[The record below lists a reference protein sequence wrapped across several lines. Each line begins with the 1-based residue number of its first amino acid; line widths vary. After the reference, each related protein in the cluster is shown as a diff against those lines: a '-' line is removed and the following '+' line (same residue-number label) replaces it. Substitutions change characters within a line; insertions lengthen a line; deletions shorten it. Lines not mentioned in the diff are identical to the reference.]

1 MAPDR
6 AASGE
11 AVVARVYSR
20 AELLPAIHP
29 AELIQ
34 AVEDGFAAYSRGEV
48 VVPPVGHLDFDEP
61 PGDCHIKYGYRRG
74 DDAFTVKIATGFYR
88 NPERGLPSSNGV
100 VLVFSSRTG
109 ELLAILQDEGC
120 LTDLRTAAAGAVAAK
135 YLAPPKVECIG
146 MVGAGTQARLQLEYL
161 KEVTPCRRVLLWARS
176 AERAAAFQAEFHASG
191 FQIELASTV
200 AELASRSHLIVTT
213 TPARH
218 WLLGADDVQP
228 GTHITAVGADGVG
241 KQEIDPRLFA
251 RALCAVDS
259 RKQCAQFGD
268 SSYAIQEGLIANC
281 DLIELGEIVQNRSLG
296 RKDAAQITIADLTG
310 VAVQD
315 IQIAKLALRRLAL
328 TQN

>member
-1 MAPDR
+1 LAPDR
-6 AASGE
+6 AATGE
-11 AVVARVYSR
+11 AVVARVYAR
-20 AELLPAIHP
+20 AELLAAIHP

-61 PGDCHIKYGYRRG
+61 PGDCHIKYGYIRG

-109 ELLAILQDEGC
+109 ELLAILQDEGR

-135 YLAPPKVECIG
+135 YLAPPNVECIG
-146 MVGAGTQARLQLEYL
+146 VVGAGTQARLQLEYL

-176 AERAAAFQAEFHASG
+176 AERAAAFRAAFRAEG
-191 FQIELASTV
+191 FQIKIASSV
-200 AELASRSHLIVTT
+200 AELASRSQLIVTT

-218 WLLGADDVQP
+218 WLLSADDVLP
-228 GTHITAVGADGVG
+228 GTHITAVGADGGG
-241 KQEIDPRLFA
+241 KQELDPRLFA

-268 SSYAIQEGLIANC
+268 SSYAIQEGLIANG

-328 TQN
+328 TPN